1 MPSCSGLDLLRYVR
15 SNQGLCNMPVISEQ
29 GGEKVCR
36 GGGSRDMHAL
46 PGRGTGGFLG
56 EVERTSVSQRGREV
70 EEVF

>member
-1 MPSCSGLDLLRYVR
+1 
-15 SNQGLCNMPVISEQ
+15 
-29 GGEKVCR
+29 
-36 GGGSRDMHAL
+36 MHAL